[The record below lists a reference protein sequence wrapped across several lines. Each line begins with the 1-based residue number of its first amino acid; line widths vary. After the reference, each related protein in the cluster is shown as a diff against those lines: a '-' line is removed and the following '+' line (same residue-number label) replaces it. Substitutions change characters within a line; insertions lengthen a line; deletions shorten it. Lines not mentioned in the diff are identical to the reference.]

1 MNSKLLEFKNL
12 KIGYP
17 NSCLFES
24 IDLSVEAGDVIC
36 IMGENGVGKST
47 FLKTLSAEV
56 PPLAGKIYWRDRDFL
71 SLTSKE
77 RAQKMSLVLS
87 RHNIGFGVRVKQI
100 LELSRTPDLSSFG
113 RITSQDQSFLKRVIQ
128 EFEIQHLLER
138 RFDELSDGQKQ
149 IVMVAR
155 AVAQDPELILLD
167 EPTNF
172 LDLTHQIST
181 LLKLKEW
188 ATNFEKTLLFTSHH
202 WELIL
207 ELATQVWLF
216 DSQSK
221 RVHRTS
227 PEDLILS
234 NKIQKLM
241 GLDVAS
247 FDRKQGRFKLASCQ
261 ITPLKIET
269 EDRLKRS
276 WAEHFF
282 SKHGIYAGE
291 SKVRVKGLENGNWEL
306 TDTEKQVSCY
316 SSLNELISP
325 LKSVLAQA

>member
-1 MNSKLLEFKNL
+1 MNSKLLELKNL
-12 KIGYP
+12 SIGYP
-17 NSCLFES
+17 NTPLFHS
-24 IDLSVEAGDVIC
+24 IDLSIGVGDVIC

-47 FLKTLSAEV
+47 FLKTLSTEV
-56 PPLAGKIYWRDRDFL
+56 EPLQGNIYWRGEDFL
-71 SLTSKE
+71 RLSSRE
-77 RAQKMSLVLS
+77 RAQRMSLVLS
-87 RHNIGFGVRVKQI
+87 RHQISFGVRVNQI
-100 LELSRTPDLSSFG
+100 LELSLTPKLSSFW
-113 RITSQDQSFLKRVIQ
+113 RPSPKEKASLERVIE
-128 EFEIQHLLER
+128 EFEIRHLLER

-188 ATNFEKTLLFTSHH
+188 AANFEKTLLFTSHH

-207 ELATQVWLF
+207 ELATEVWLF
-216 DSQSK
+216 DSETK
-221 RVHRTS
+221 RVRRTS

-234 NKIQKLM
+234 NEIQKLM

-247 FDRKQGRFKLASCQ
+247 FDRDHGRFKLAACHMN
-261 ITPLKIET
+261 PLKLEIE
-269 EDRLKRS
+269 DNLKRS

-282 SKHGIYAGE
+282 SKHGIYSGD
-291 SKVRVKGLENGNWEL
+291 SKVKVKALASGEWEL
-306 TDTEKQVSCY
+306 SDTQNRVSSY
-316 SSLNELISP
+316 SSLNELIYP
-325 LKSVLAQA
+325 LKSALGEA